1 MRNQL
6 MPLKMEKAMIN
17 RTLEEK
23 VDKILEILKFDSEL
37 WKCTYESEHLDEVK
51 ETLSDF
57 KVTLEDVDS
66 SLDSIRDSIVDVEQ
80 TLQEVNDNIETL
92 EDKK

>member
-1 MRNQL
+1 MVNL
-6 MPLKMEKAMIN
+6 TSDMEISK
-17 RTLEEK
+17 RLEQK

-37 WKCTYESEHLDEVK
+37 WKCKYPTNNLDEIN

-66 SLDSIRDSIVDVEQ
+66 SLDSIRDSILDVES
-80 TLQEVNDNIETL
+80 TLNEVNENIEKL
-92 EDKK
+92 EEEK

>member
-1 MRNQL
+1 MRNQM

-37 WKCTYESEHLDEVK
+37 WKCKYPTNNLDEIN
-51 ETLSDF
+51 ETL
-57 KVTLEDVDS
+57 
-66 SLDSIRDSIVDVEQ
+66 RDSIVDVEQ

>member
-1 MRNQL
+1 M

-57 KVTLEDVDS
+57 KITLEDVDS

>member
-1 MRNQL
+1 M

-57 KVTLEDVDS
+57 KITLEDVDS
-66 SLDSIRDSIVDVEQ
+66 SLDSIRDSIIDVEQ

>member
-1 MRNQL
+1 MIS
-6 MPLKMEKAMIN
+6 LKMEKAMIN

-23 VDKILEILKFDSEL
+23 VDKILEILKFDSDL

>member
-1 MRNQL
+1 MIS
-6 MPLKMEKAMIN
+6 LKMEKAMIN

>member
-1 MRNQL
+1 MRNQ
-6 MPLKMEKAMIN
+6 MMSLKMEKAMIN

-23 VDKILEILKFDSEL
+23 VDKILEILKFDSDL
-37 WKCTYESEHLDEVK
+37 WKCTYESEHLDEIN

>member
-1 MRNQL
+1 MVNL
-6 MPLKMEKAMIN
+6 TSDMEISK
-17 RTLEEK
+17 RLEEK

-37 WKCTYESEHLDEVK
+37 WKCKYPTNNLDEIN

-66 SLDSIRDSIVDVEQ
+66 SLDSIRDSILDVES
-80 TLQEVNDNIETL
+80 TLNEVNENIEKL
-92 EDKK
+92 EEEK

>member
-1 MRNQL
+1 
-6 MPLKMEKAMIN
+6 MEKAMIN

-23 VDKILEILKFDSEL
+23 VDKILEILKFDSDL
-37 WKCTYESEHLDEVK
+37 WKCNYSTNNLDEIN
-51 ETLSDF
+51 ETLNDF

-66 SLDSIRDSIVDVEQ
+66 SLDSIRDTIIDVES
-80 TLQEVNDNIETL
+80 TLDEVNEKIENL

>member
-1 MRNQL
+1 MIS
-6 MPLKMEKAMIN
+6 LKMEKAMIN

-37 WKCTYESEHLDEVK
+37 WKCKYPTNNLDEIN

>member
-1 MRNQL
+1 

-23 VDKILEILKFDSEL
+23 VDKILEILKFDSDL
-37 WKCTYESEHLDEVK
+37 GKCKYPTNNLDEIN

-66 SLDSIRDSIVDVEQ
+66 SLDSIRDSIIDVEQ

>member
-1 MRNQL
+1 MVNITSD
-6 MPLKMEKAMIN
+6 MEISK
-17 RTLEEK
+17 RLEQK

-37 WKCTYESEHLDEVK
+37 WKCKYPTNNLDEIN

-80 TLQEVNDNIETL
+80 TLNEVNENIEKL
-92 EDKK
+92 EEEK

>member
-1 MRNQL
+1 M

-37 WKCTYESEHLDEVK
+37 WKCTYKSEHLDEVK

-66 SLDSIRDSIVDVEQ
+66 SLDSIRDSIIDVEQ

>member
-1 MRNQL
+1 MTKL
-6 MPLKMEKAMIN
+6 
-17 RTLEEK
+17 TLEQK

-37 WKCTYESEHLDEVK
+37 WKCKYPQDNHDEMN

-66 SLDSIRDSIVDVEQ
+66 SLDSIRDSILDVES
-80 TLQEVNDNIETL
+80 TLNEVNENIQKL
-92 EDKK
+92 EEEK

>member
-1 MRNQL
+1 MRNQ
-6 MPLKMEKAMIN
+6 MMSLKMEKAMIN

-23 VDKILEILKFDSEL
+23 VDKILEILKFDSDL

>member
-1 MRNQL
+1 

-23 VDKILEILKFDSEL
+23 VDKILEILKFDSDL

-51 ETLSDF
+51 
-57 KVTLEDVDS
+57 
-66 SLDSIRDSIVDVEQ
+66 
-80 TLQEVNDNIETL
+80 
-92 EDKK
+92 